1 MNLYD
6 VIEIEQD
13 IVSGIN
19 ADGSAIENRKIMTKY
34 TNLNKSISEEE
45 RLRILLT
52 MHSCLDF
59 SENDFTKLLSDIKD
73 NVKHRSVYNLGYL
86 GIIDLYRY

>member
-1 MNLYD
+1 MNLND

-19 ADGSAIENRKIMTKY
+19 SDVSAIENKKIMNKY

-59 SENDFTKLLSDIKD
+59 SENDFTKLLQDIKD
-73 NVKHRSVYNLGYL
+73 NTKHRSIYNLGYL
-86 GIIDLYRY
+86 GI

>member
-1 MNLYD
+1 
-6 VIEIEQD
+6 
-13 IVSGIN
+13 
-19 ADGSAIENRKIMTKY
+19 
-34 TNLNKSISEEE
+34 
-45 RLRILLT
+45 

-86 GIIDLYRY
+86 GIIYFIKVLIFQRIRERVEEDNLA